1 MSGRGGAEKNVLY
14 SDWKEKYVQSQ
25 SWTRVVP
32 INCKIWNT
40 AIMDSMV
47 VMTLNSHRGSPGLI
61 PRRNQIYY
69 LLLPRNWRVKTMGAG
84 GSSGGM

>member
-1 MSGRGGAEKNVLY
+1 MSGRGGAEKNVLW
-14 SDWKEKYVQSQ
+14 SDWKEKYVQGQ
-25 SWTRVVP
+25 SWTRVVQ

-69 LLLPRNWRVKTMGAG
+69 LLLPRNWRVKTMGEG
-84 GSSGGM
+84 GSRGCM